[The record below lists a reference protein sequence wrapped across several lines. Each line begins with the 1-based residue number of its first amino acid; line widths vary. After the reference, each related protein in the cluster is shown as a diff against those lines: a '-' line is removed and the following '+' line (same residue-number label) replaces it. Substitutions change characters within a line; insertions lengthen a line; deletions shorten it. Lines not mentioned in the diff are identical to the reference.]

1 MRDMT
6 CERREN
12 RKIKSKRSTE
22 HGIMPN
28 AKCFLNLGDLMH
40 EYF

>member
-12 RKIKSKRSTE
+12 RKIKSKIIIE
-22 HGIMPN
+22 HGIVPN
-28 AKCFLNLGDLMH
+28 AKCF
-40 EYF
+40 